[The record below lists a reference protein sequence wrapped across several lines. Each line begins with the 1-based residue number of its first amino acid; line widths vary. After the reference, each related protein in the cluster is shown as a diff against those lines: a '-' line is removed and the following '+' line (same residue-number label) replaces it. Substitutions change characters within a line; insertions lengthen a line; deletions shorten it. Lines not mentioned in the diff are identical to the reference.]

1 VKIYDIAFEVESAFA
16 IYEALVTDAAGEVTP
31 EVEEAERNLKA
42 LLEQGADKIESA
54 ACVIRNLE
62 SESIALKAEAARLME
77 RGQTA
82 QKSADRLKQLIG
94 FALPALG
101 GKVKTPKFTCWI
113 QKNPTSYDVEIHDG
127 VDPMDVARQW
137 PDLMKVEAVPRKSLI
152 VERVKQGAYLPAYF
166 HVTEKPETFST
177 RIK

>member
-1 VKIYDIAFEVESAFA
+1 VKVYDIPFEIESAFA

-31 EVEEAERNLKA
+31 EVEEAERNLKS

-62 SESIALKAEAARLME
+62 SEAIALKAEAARLMD
-77 RGQTA
+77 RGQTS

-101 GKVKTPKFTCWI
+101 GKVKTPKFTCWL
-113 QKNPTSYDVEIHDG
+113 QKNPTSYDLAIAPEV
-127 VDPMDVARQW
+127 
-137 PDLMKVEAVPRKSLI
+137 DLMEIAKLYPELVRVTAEPSKKTLTEAYKSGVE
-152 VERVKQGAYLPAYF
+152 LPAGF
-166 HVTEKPETFST
+166 AVTEKPETFST